1 MSTDPSPLFP
11 PFIRRSSFIAS
22 QSGYLSYP
30 RTESTAYPN
39 SFDVTGCLQEQS
51 RDNFWG
57 SYVRDLLATGI
68 NKARGG
74 VDMGDH
80 PPITPCRANSGE
92 LSGDMAR
99 LYELCTRHFIAS
111 VSHDAIWTSTR
122 VELKI
127 DILEEQGKGQGSF
140 TLVGKEL
147 KEAGWLAIVKHK
159 QYGDKEEGD
168 DLEDEEEK
176 ALPEFSVGELIPLFS
191 AASKSSSA
199 AGGVNVAP
207 SAASYA
213 SLEVKEKLTTPPS
226 YLTESELIGKM
237 EANGIGTGECRKSI
251 VATKHYRTLADY
263 RIESLTSIFSP
274 SNHNNNLVRVPC
286 RRQHCHAY

>member
-1 MSTDPSPLFP
+1 
-11 PFIRRSSFIAS
+11 
-22 QSGYLSYP
+22 
-30 RTESTAYPN
+30 
-39 SFDVTGCLQEQS
+39 
-51 RDNFWG
+51 
-57 SYVRDLLATGI
+57 
-68 NKARGG
+68 
-74 VDMGDH
+74 MGDH

-140 TLVGKEL
+140 TLAGKEL

-251 VATKHYRTLADY
+251 VASIHYRTLADY

-274 SNHNNNLVRVPC
+274 SNHNNNLLRVPC

>member
-1 MSTDPSPLFP
+1 MRVEECLPIPHLIFLLFV
-11 PFIRRSSFIAS
+11 RRSTFIS
-22 QSGYLSYP
+22 QSGFLSYP
-30 RTESTAYPN
+30 RTESTAYPA
-39 SFDVTGCLQEQS
+39 SFDVKGCLQEQS

-57 SYVRDLLATGI
+57 SYVRDLLTTGI

-111 VSHDAIWTSTR
+111 VSHDAVWTSTR

-140 TLVGKEL
+140 TLAGKEL

-199 AGGVNVAP
+199 GGVNVAP

-237 EANGIGTGECRKSI
+237 EANGIGTGK
-251 VATKHYRTLADY
+251 
-263 RIESLTSIFSP
+263 
-274 SNHNNNLVRVPC
+274 
-286 RRQHCHAY
+286 